1 MTYLDR
7 IRTELAVV
15 ASAQRRRFARAALPA
30 GAVDFSSNDYLGLA
44 RDPRV
49 VAAMRSSD
57 RVGSGGSR
65 LLGGAHE
72 EHAELEIALAEWTG
86 RERAR
91 LFSSGYLAAIGAI
104 TALASCVQVAYSD
117 ELVHA
122 CVIDGL
128 RLTKLER
135 HIVPHATFPDRSA
148 DARPAL
154 IATESAFGMDGSLAP
169 LSSFVARL
177 RDDDVLLVDEA
188 HALGV
193 SGRRGGGHAA
203 IFHDERVVVIGTLS
217 KAVGAAGGFV
227 AGPTEVIELLT
238 STARTFIFDTAMP
251 PAIAAAAARALTIV
265 RGAEGDELRSRARV
279 LSTRV
284 RDELRGLGYDVRGE
298 EGPIVPVVLG
308 SEHAVLVLA
317 RALEERGVY
326 APAIRPPT
334 VPPGSSRLRITV
346 RANHTES
353 EIDVLLRAMR
363 DLRTA
368 AIDPRADLVASD

>member
-1 MTYLDR
+1 VTYLDR
-7 IRTELAVV
+7 VRTELAVLS
-15 ASAQRRRFARAALPA
+15 SAQRRRIARPALPA
-30 GAVDFSSNDYLGLA
+30 GALDFSSNDYLGLS
-44 RDPRV
+44 RDRRV
-49 VAAMRSSD
+49 LTAMHSTD
-57 RVGSGGSR
+57 LVGSGGSR

-72 EHAELEIALAEWTG
+72 RHAELEIALAAWTG

-104 TALASCVQVAYSD
+104 TVLASCIQVAYSD

-135 HIVPHATFPDRSA
+135 HIVPHATVPDRSA
-148 DARPAL
+148 DTRPAL

-169 LSSFVARL
+169 LSSLVVRL

-188 HALGV
+188 HALGL
-193 SGRRGGGHAA
+193 SGKEGGGHAQ
-203 IFHDERVVVIGTLS
+203 IFRDERLVVIGTLS
-217 KAVGAAGGFV
+217 KALGAAGGFV

-238 STARTFIFDTAMP
+238 SAARTFIFDTAMP
-251 PAIAAAAARALTIV
+251 PALAAAAACALTIA
-265 RGAEGDELRSRARV
+265 RGAEGDELRSRVRA

-308 SEHAVLVLA
+308 SESAALLCA
-317 RALEERGVY
+317 RGLEERGVY
-326 APAIRPPT
+326 TPAIRPPT
-334 VPPGSSRLRITV
+334 VPHGSSRLRITL
-346 RANHTES
+346 RANHTEA

-363 DLRTA
+363 DVRTTA
-368 AIDPRADLVASD
+368 ADPHADLIASD

>member
-1 MTYLDR
+1 MTYLNR
-7 IRTELAVV
+7 IRAELATL
-15 ASAQRRRFARAALPA
+15 ASARRDRVARASLPA
-30 GAVDFSSNDYLGLA
+30 GAIDFSSNDYLGLS
-44 RDPRV
+44 RDTRV
-49 VAAMRSSD
+49 VAAMRTAG

-65 LLGGAHE
+65 LLGGAHAE
-72 EHAELEIALAEWTG
+72 LAELEIALAEWTG

-104 TALASCVQVAYSD
+104 TALAPCVDVAYSD

-122 CVIDGL
+122 CIIDGL
-128 RLTKLER
+128 RLTKVER
-135 HIVPHATFPDRSA
+135 HIVPHATFPDRST
-148 DARPAL
+148 DVRPAL

-169 LSSFVARL
+169 LSAFVARL

-193 SGRRGGGHAA
+193 SGRAGSGHAA
-203 IFHDERVVVIGTLS
+203 IFRDERVVVIGTLS
-217 KAVGAAGGFV
+217 KALGAAGGFV
-227 AGPTEVIELLT
+227 AGPAEVIDVLT
-238 STARTFIFDTAMP
+238 STARTFIFDTALP
-251 PAIAAAAARALTIV
+251 PAIAAAAGRALTIV
-265 RGAEGDELRSRARV
+265 RGAEGDALRSRLRI

-284 RDELRGLGYDVRGE
+284 RGELRGFGYDVRGE

-308 SEHAVLVLA
+308 SEHTALVLA
-317 RALEERGVY
+317 RSLEERGVY
-326 APAIRPPT
+326 APAIRPPS
-334 VPPGSSRLRITV
+334 VPSGSSRLRITV
-346 RANHTES
+346 RANHGDA